1 MSQTEALTRALVLA
15 ILAPTEDQATRA
27 VVLAEAIAQDLTPA
41 QVKRA
46 KAQARR
52 LCST

>member
-15 ILAPTEDQATRA
+15 ILAPTEGQATRA
-27 VVLAEAIAQDLTPA
+27 VALAESLAVGLTPV

-52 LCST
+52 LCSI

>member
-27 VVLAEAIAQDLTPA
+27 VALAEAIAQDLTAA

-52 LCST
+52 LCFT